1 MLLKQYAAI
10 DLFCGAGGLTR
21 GLLDAGIPVLAGL
34 DYDPS
39 CSFPYEINN
48 KPVQFIEQD
57 IADVKGQDLLDI
69 FGDVKIK
76 ILVGCAPCQP
86 FSTHTQK
93 YCHSKY
99 SKNWDLLLE
108 FLRIIREIKP
118 DIVSMENVPGLK
130 SKDIFLEYKSGLE
143 KLGYNVWYD
152 TIYSPD
158 YGVPQKRR
166 RLVLLATK
174 VGHMEMIEPTFDLDS
189 HRTVR
194 DQIGYLP
201 LINAGEEHDIDSMHK
216 TWAMSSTN
224 LDRIKHSIPGGTWED
239 WDESLRAP
247 CHLIETGQSYKS
259 VYARMLWDEPSPTIT
274 TQFYNYG
281 TGRFGHPD
289 QDRALSL
296 REGALLQSFPKN
308 YEFVDQNEQITFTQ
322 VGKLIGNAVPV
333 KLGEAIGKSILKYIE
348 NLFYE

>member
-1 MLLKQYAAI
+1 MPLKQYAAI

-39 CSFPYEINN
+39 CLYPYEKNN
-48 KPVQFIEQD
+48 EFAQFLERD
-57 IADVKGQDLLDI
+57 IADVKAQELIDL

-86 FSTHTQK
+86 FSAHTHK
-93 YCHSKY
+93 YNNSLN
-99 SKNWDLLLE
+99 SKNWGLLSE
-108 FLRIIREIKP
+108 FLRLIREINP

-143 KLGYNVWYD
+143 ELGFNIWYN
-152 TIYSPD
+152 TIFSPN
-158 YGVPQKRR
+158 YGVAQKRR

-174 VGHMEMIEPTFDLDS
+174 VGHIEMIKPTSEPDA
-189 HRTVR
+189 HCTVR
-194 DQIGYLP
+194 DQIGHLP
-201 LINAGEEHDIDSMHK
+201 LIKAGEEHDTDLMHK
-216 TWAMSSTN
+216 TWNMSEIN
-224 LDRIKHSIPGGTWED
+224 IDRIKQSIPGGTWED
-239 WDESLRAP
+239 WDEGLRAP
-247 CHLIETGQSYKS
+247 CHMKESGQSYKS

-296 REGALLQSFPKN
+296 REGALLQSFPMDYK
-308 YEFVDQNEQITFTQ
+308 FVDQDEEITFMQ
-322 VGKLIGNAVPV
+322 IGKLIGNAVPV
-333 KLGEAIGKSILKYIE
+333 KLGEAIGKSILKCIE
-348 NLFYE
+348 SYFYE